1 MLCDKESILRQ
12 LVLST
17 VSAILCVA
25 VHLNSISI
33 CRIILKQL
41 SENDVAFLSDD
52 SAVQAAWEMLVLL
65 LDTIPE
71 AEMEI
76 EE

>member
-41 SENDVAFLSDD
+41 SENDVAFLRDD